1 MESEKEKDVI
11 KVQDKK
17 TTTLHL
23 RHKAT
28 TKEQLIHGCMSQLAY
43 PHLCFPP
50 FTPTQK
56 EKHVSMEARIRAGPT
71 GSP

>member
-28 TKEQLIHGCMSQLAY
+28 AKEQLIHGCMSQLAY

-50 FTPTQK
+50 FTPTERK
-56 EKHVSMEARIRAGPT
+56 T
-71 GSP
+71 C